1 MSTKDSHQRKRSRR
15 PAVERRPLTITPH
28 RKTDIDPQM
37 MALVYFLIAS
47 RIVRE
52 AKEEEEAAAPAATTA
67 RDPSGEPEAGE
78 TPS

>member
-1 MSTKDSHQRKRSRR
+1 MSTKDSHQHKQSRR
-15 PAVERRPLTITPH
+15 PAAERRPLTVTP
-28 RKTDIDPQM
+28 RRRTEIDPQM

-52 AKEEEEAAAPAATTA
+52 AKEAEEAAARPATTA
-67 RDPSGEPEAGE
+67 DDPSGGPEVGE